1 MRRQHRSDGI
11 LRRCEHAAESV
22 AGRFEDV
29 AAVLGDGRLHNRI
42 VPPHGVL
49 HRDAVALPARGAAL
63 DIREGKRY
71 LTAPSIMVAFC
82 LPPDAA
88 VIPLLIR
95 RHRLYYFLTERCDGL
110 VSPGYLYD
118 FPLAVMYEAPDVI
131 GSR

>member
-1 MRRQHRSDGI
+1 MAACTIASCRRTASCIATRSRSHRV
-11 LRRCEHAAESV
+11 R
-22 AGRFEDV
+22 
-29 AAVLGDGRLHNRI
+29 
-42 VPPHGVL
+42 
-49 HRDAVALPARGAAL
+49 AAL